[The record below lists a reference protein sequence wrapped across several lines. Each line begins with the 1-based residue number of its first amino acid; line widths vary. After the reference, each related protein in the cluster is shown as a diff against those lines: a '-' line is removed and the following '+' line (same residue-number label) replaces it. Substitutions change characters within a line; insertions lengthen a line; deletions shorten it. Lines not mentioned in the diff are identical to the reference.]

1 MPIRIYV
8 DYIEKVEYERIIDFY
23 NSNILVHQPKLE
35 ILDRC
40 EGGFQIPCPSGEN
53 DLNRNIKQ
61 LRWN

>member
-53 DLNRNIKQ
+53 DPNRNIQ
-61 LRWN
+61 TIAME

>member
-35 ILDRC
+35 ILDR
-40 EGGFQIPCPSGEN
+40 
-53 DLNRNIKQ
+53 
-61 LRWN
+61 